1 MKPTPIKIA
10 LLIAA
15 ALLGVS
21 WWMGKIPSP
30 LSFNA
35 NLLTQVVPDLF
46 AALFVMAAV
55 SERATAVIN
64 DIWFGEERMK
74 RQEAVRA
81 KGKEYSTAVLHGKI
95 ALDAHAKIAVESVRA
110 GAISGLDDIT
120 QMASVKLPNAGVEA
134 IAADLKKENDE
145 LASLDGQAA
154 RTRLR
159 LSFVTGLL
167 FSFFGVRVLGTLLAG
182 PHSGFFQLVDIVLTA
197 GVLAGGT
204 TAINAISDLIGGYV
218 HASRKRALEA
228 G

>member
-1 MKPTPIKIA
+1 MKLTPIKVA

-21 WWMGKIPSP
+21 WWMGKIPPP
-30 LSFNA
+30 LSFSE
-35 NLLTQVVPDLF
+35 NLLTEVAPDLL

-74 RQEAVRA
+74 QQEAVRA
-81 KGKEYSTAVLHGKI
+81 KGKEYETAVFHRKI

-110 GAISGLDDIT
+110 GAISGPGNIAE
-120 QMASVKLPNAGVEA
+120 MVSMKLPNAGIEA
-134 IAADLKKENDE
+134 IAADLKQENE
-145 LASLDGQAA
+145 ALASLDGQAA

-159 LSFVTGLL
+159 LSFLAGLL
-167 FSFFGVRVLGTLLAG
+167 ISFFGVRVLGTLLAP
-182 PHSGFFQLVDIVLTA
+182 PHTGFFPLVDIVLTA

-204 TAINAISDLIGGYV
+204 TAINAISDLVGGYV